1 MKKEEELYIP
11 VKKYFEEKGFTV
23 KAEVNDC
30 DCVCVKDDLIIICEF
45 KLHFNMSLIFQAMD
59 RQKITDYV
67 YVCIPRYKGRAGY
80 RNFLK
85 AKKLVEKLSLG
96 LIIVSVDTKI
106 PECVE
111 VVTPMPYVDEVKKQ
125 KINYKKKENL
135 LKEYNG
141 RTFDLNT
148 GGQSKRKINTA
159 YKEKC
164 IHVLCVLEKEEEV
177 STKVLIENYGLDKS
191 ITRILYNNFL
201 GYFIK
206 TENFSSYKM
215 SKIGKKALDD
225 IENEKLVSYF
235 REKISKN
242 LS

>member
-1 MKKEEELYIP
+1 MDLYKP
-11 VKKYFEEKGFTV
+11 VKEYFENQGFTV

-67 YVCIPRYKGRAGY
+67 YVCIPRYKGRVGY

-96 LIIVSVDTKI
+96 LIIVSIDTEN
-106 PECVE
+106 PECLE
-111 VVTPMPYVDEVKKQ
+111 VVTPISNIDEVKKQ
-125 KINYKKKENL
+125 KINYKKKNNL

-164 IHVLCVLEKEEEV
+164 IYVLCILEKEEEV
-177 STKVLIENYGLDKS
+177 STRDLVGKYGFDKS
-191 ITRILYNNFL
+191 ITKTLYANAL

-206 TENFSSYKM
+206 TEKFSSYKM
-215 SKIGKKALDD
+215 SEIGKNALDD
-225 IENEKLVSYF
+225 IDNEKLVSYF